1 VTEPEPHG
9 EDEDVQRP
17 SIPVGAC
24 VH

>member
-9 EDEDVQRP
+9 QDEDVQRP